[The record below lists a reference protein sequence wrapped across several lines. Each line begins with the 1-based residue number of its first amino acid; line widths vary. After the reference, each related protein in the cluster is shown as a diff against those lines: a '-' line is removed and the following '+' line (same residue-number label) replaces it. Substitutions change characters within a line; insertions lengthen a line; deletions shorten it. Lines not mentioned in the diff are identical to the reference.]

1 MPTVR
6 LTYDERPSNVFLN
19 VHILL
24 LIIKRSSVHLQLL
37 LLYYEPLVVLMLLA
51 SFSRTKPVF
60 GKYCL
65 PRSLLNPIVNLCEQT
80 AQVLV
85 RFGSTARNN
94 NTRNNSNNNKQ
105 HLYSVVA
112 SKDAKALVSVW
123 M

>member
-1 MPTVR
+1 MLTVR
-6 LTYDERPSNVFLN
+6 LTYDERPSNVFLD

-51 SFSRTKPVF
+51 SFSRAKPVF

-65 PRSLLNPIVNLCEQT
+65 PRSLLNPIVNLYEQT

-85 RFGSTARNN
+85 
-94 NTRNNSNNNKQ
+94 
-105 HLYSVVA
+105 
-112 SKDAKALVSVW
+112 
-123 M
+123 